1 MKVIAWARWRAVLSK
16 LKWLAFC
23 IIRGPVFIRSAS
35 GKRDSSETDR
45 PNSPPGKKRSPRG
58 AVAGL
63 VGIEGGVVSGVF
75 NLESSGVRASDL
87 RPRHDKRYHKA

>member
-1 MKVIAWARWRAVLSK
+1 MKAIDWATWRAVLSK

-45 PNSPPGKKRSPRG
+45 PKSPSGQKRSPRQSLFEIKG
-58 AVAGL
+58 
-63 VGIEGGVVSGVF
+63 
-75 NLESSGVRASDL
+75 
-87 RPRHDKRYHKA
+87 RPYATLKTPIFAHCFGWT